1 MISIPLSY
9 LSEKISEVLSQSAH
23 HTNVIR
29 LSLKAQF
36 KAQIRCPYCGGKIRK
51 FGFYPK
57 QIFDAV
63 TGTFRTLLI
72 QRCQCKNKSCPHTI
86 EQHNHQNVTFALFH
100 SNLVPFTSITSE
112 DLDFLVA
119 VALYLD
125 KHHFSFNLLDI
136 SVDQENEVFSDLSGR
151 YDVKA
156 FKPRFRRLLN
166 YDDLILQKAFELYKF
181 IESKVSQALTSAVS
195 YLEAYQ
201 ETPTPHIR
209 PKQITAP
216 PPNTFKALLAKLLS
230 NDVIKKSTCDF
241 LKKGNLFRKLTLP
254 ITRPVNKQGKADEV

>member
-86 EQHNHQNVTFALFH
+86 EQLNHQNGTFALFH

-136 SVDQENEVFSDLSGR
+136 SVDQENEVFTDLSGR

-166 YDDLILQKAFELYKF
+166 YDDLILQKHLNF
-181 IESKVSQALTSAVS
+181 INLSK
-195 YLEAYQ
+195 
-201 ETPTPHIR
+201 
-209 PKQITAP
+209 
-216 PPNTFKALLAKLLS
+216 AKLVRRLH
-230 NDVIKKSTCDF
+230 
-241 LKKGNLFRKLTLP
+241 LL
-254 ITRPVNKQGKADEV
+254 

>member
-72 QRCQCKNKSCPHTI
+72 QRCQSGLW
-86 EQHNHQNVTFALFH
+86 QNP
-100 SNLVPFTSITSE
+100 SNPPSLN
-112 DLDFLVA
+112 
-119 VALYLD
+119 
-125 KHHFSFNLLDI
+125 FNLI
-136 SVDQENEVFSDLSGR
+136 QRNFKHIGTKIP
-151 YDVKA
+151 VK
-156 FKPRFRRLLN
+156 
-166 YDDLILQKAFELYKF
+166 
-181 IESKVSQALTSAVS
+181 
-195 YLEAYQ
+195 
-201 ETPTPHIR
+201 
-209 PKQITAP
+209 
-216 PPNTFKALLAKLLS
+216 
-230 NDVIKKSTCDF
+230 F
-241 LKKGNLFRKLTLP
+241 LKLFVAICSRIWYNRDMVFLTLGDCYE
-254 ITRPVNKQGKADEV
+254 TYYLSF

>member
-23 HTNVIR
+23 HTNAIR

-36 KAQIRCPYCGGKIRK
+36 KPQVRCPYCGGKIRK

-72 QRCQCKNKSCPHTI
+72 QRCQCKNKSCQYTI
-86 EQHNHQNVTFALFH
+86 SNHNHQNVTFALFH

-125 KHHFSFNLLDI
+125 KHHFSFNLLEI
-136 SVDQENEVFSDLSGR
+136 SDEKENEVFGYITYL
-151 YDVKA
+151 
-156 FKPRFRRLLN
+156 
-166 YDDLILQKAFELYKF
+166 
-181 IESKVSQALTSAVS
+181 VSMNIVTYLTV
-195 YLEAYQ
+195 
-201 ETPTPHIR
+201 
-209 PKQITAP
+209 QI
-216 PPNTFKALLAKLLS
+216 
-230 NDVIKKSTCDF
+230 
-241 LKKGNLFRKLTLP
+241 
-254 ITRPVNKQGKADEV
+254 

>member
-136 SVDQENEVFSDLSGR
+136 SVDQENEVFTDLSGR

-166 YDDLILQKAFELYKF
+166 YDDLILQKS
-181 IESKVSQALTSAVS
+181 I
-195 YLEAYQ
+195 
-201 ETPTPHIR
+201 
-209 PKQITAP
+209 
-216 PPNTFKALLAKLLS
+216 
-230 NDVIKKSTCDF
+230 
-241 LKKGNLFRKLTLP
+241 
-254 ITRPVNKQGKADEV
+254 

>member
-23 HTNVIR
+23 RTNAIR

-136 SVDQENEVFSDLSGR
+136 SVDQENEVFTDLSGR

-156 FKPRFRRLLN
+156 LN

>member
-23 HTNVIR
+23 HTNAIR

-72 QRCQCKNKSCPHTI
+72 QRCQCKNKSCQYTI
-86 EQHNHQNVTFALFH
+86 SHHNHQNVTFALFH

-136 SVDQENEVFSDLSGR
+136 SVDQENEVFTDLSGR

-156 FKPRFRRLLN
+156 FKPRC
-166 YDDLILQKAFELYKF
+166 K
-181 IESKVSQALTSAVS
+181 
-195 YLEAYQ
+195 
-201 ETPTPHIR
+201 
-209 PKQITAP
+209 
-216 PPNTFKALLAKLLS
+216 NTIS
-230 NDVIKKSTCDF
+230 
-241 LKKGNLFRKLTLP
+241 LP
-254 ITRPVNKQGKADEV
+254 M

>member
-136 SVDQENEVFSDLSGR
+136 SVDQENEVFTDLSGR

-166 YDDLILQKAFELYKF
+166 YDDLILQKHLNF
-181 IESKVSQALTSAVS
+181 INLSK
-195 YLEAYQ
+195 
-201 ETPTPHIR
+201 
-209 PKQITAP
+209 
-216 PPNTFKALLAKLLS
+216 AKLVRRLH
-230 NDVIKKSTCDF
+230 
-241 LKKGNLFRKLTLP
+241 LL
-254 ITRPVNKQGKADEV
+254 